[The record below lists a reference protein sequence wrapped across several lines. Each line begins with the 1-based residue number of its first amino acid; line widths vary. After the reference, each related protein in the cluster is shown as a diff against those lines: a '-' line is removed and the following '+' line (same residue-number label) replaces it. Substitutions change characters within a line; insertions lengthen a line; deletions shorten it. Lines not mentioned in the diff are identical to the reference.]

1 MGKGTAT
8 AGFVLS
14 IVGLVLGFLNGFFS
28 IIGLPVAI
36 IGLVLAVNGGKKLR
50 ANNQPTGL
58 ATAALVLGIIATV
71 VSAITF
77 FTCGICIL
85 CAGAAGSAADSLF

>member
-1 MGKGTAT
+1 MGKGTAS
-8 AGFVLS
+8 AGLVLS
-14 IVGLVLGFLNGFFS
+14 ILGVVFGCLNGIFS

-50 ANNQPTGL
+50 ENNQPTGL

-71 VSAITF
+71 ICTITF
-77 FTCGICIL
+77 FTCGICTL
-85 CAGAAGSAADSLF
+85 CAAGTVMSGL